1 MCTEFMGNKE
11 SQQQEK
17 TTFEKH
23 SFEQD
28 NLENYPQHC
37 HFFAKEVPRKF

>member
-1 MCTEFMGNKE
+1 MGNKK
-11 SQQQEK
+11 SQQQHK

-28 NLENYPQHC
+28 NLESYPQ
-37 HFFAKEVPRKF
+37 